1 MTAKGWKEEDICMYL
16 SNGWLSPV
24 TIKVNFVDGTIT
36 NDSDQKKA
44 CQPES
49 TKERF
54 GKYISLPKTE
64 YRLQPQQSLE
74 VHATAEFPVSY
85 AGMAYGCVTY
95 QAVGEN
101 EATNWMFSVLTRK
114 ANFIDILVEGK
125 IELWLSIKDQT
136 RDDNLWK
143 SSQLLIF
150 KDLADGLYK
159 AQLFVTNDGNI
170 AQQVTISGSVA
181 VRFKDFVLPEQSKKV
196 LPGDSVDFMYV
207 LDDYIP
213 RYEGAITTNIDL
225 TNTPV
230 FEFESDQIT
239 DEMRTSNTQTIS
251 SSFVI
256 APWKLLAG
264 LIALF
269 LVLFA
274 GTRYM
279 KNRSWD
285 RSETSRTTTK
295 FTKRWNNQDE
305 EMMQEQQQD

>member
-1 MTAKGWKEEDICMYL
+1 
-16 SNGWLSPV
+16 
-24 TIKVNFVDGTIT
+24 
-36 NDSDQKKA
+36 
-44 CQPES
+44 
-49 TKERF
+49 
-54 GKYISLPKTE
+54 
-64 YRLQPQQSLE
+64 
-74 VHATAEFPVSY
+74 
-85 AGMAYGCVTY
+85 
-95 QAVGEN
+95 
-101 EATNWMFSVLTRK
+101 
-114 ANFIDILVEGK
+114 
-125 IELWLSIKDQT
+125 
-136 RDDNLWK
+136 
-143 SSQLLIF
+143 
-150 KDLADGLYK
+150 
-159 AQLFVTNDGNI
+159 
-170 AQQVTISGSVA
+170 VTISGSVA

-279 KNRSWD
+279 KNRS
-285 RSETSRTTTK
+285 
-295 FTKRWNNQDE
+295 
-305 EMMQEQQQD
+305 